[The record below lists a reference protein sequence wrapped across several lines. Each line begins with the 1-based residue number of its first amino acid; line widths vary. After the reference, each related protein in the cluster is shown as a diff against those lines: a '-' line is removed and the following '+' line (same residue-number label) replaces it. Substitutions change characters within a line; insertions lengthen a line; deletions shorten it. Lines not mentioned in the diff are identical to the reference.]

1 MDRGRRETG
10 DGVDRPAQLAL
21 ALAGEWRRLDRVA
34 TAVALVMSP
43 VSFALLY
50 GPAELGLV
58 DAVLHP
64 ERAPAAI
71 ASLEHRLELLE
82 ELGVELVAGSAIH
95 LGTFE
100 DLAVNEPG
108 CHVRARAYLVE
119 ILGDPTPRAEIAELA
134 WVPLGGPLPVKVA
147 PLSSKHILPAAA
159 SSLAIWRS

>member
-1 MDRGRRETG
+1 MTVVMMPSLLARPGSRTIHTVAAVVINPKREALLVRKHGSDTFIQPG
-10 DGVDRPAQLAL
+10 GKPDEGEVPLDAL
-21 ALAGEWRRLDRVA
+21 AR
-34 TAVALVMSP
+34 
-43 VSFALLY
+43 
-50 GPAELGLV
+50 
-58 DAVLHP
+58 
-64 ERAPAAI
+64 
-71 ASLEHRLELLE
+71 ELLE

-147 PLSSKHILPAAA
+147 PLSIKHILPAAA
-159 SSLAIWRS
+159 SSLAISRS